1 MGYQNVWDLR
11 KQNLKADTH
20 EIPIPSA
27 HSITPTSPLGP
38 LCSSALGTCTALGPI
53 TVSLLKWNPNVI
65 APAPLSTASLK
76 PKQGASQVCSNSP
89 GPRERGRAS
98 SQQSTPIYVSAKYS
112 HHGGAPQLGICSQQA
127 PHPNRGAPGAS
138 LGKIPPQL
146 NCTSILPSSY
156 PFPPT
161 PFFFFLSFFSPHLRH
176 MKVPGQGLNW
186 SHSCDLHHTCSK
198 ARSLTHCIRPRTKP
212 TPPQGPKLLQSD
224 P

>member
-127 PHPNRGAPGAS
+127 P
-138 LGKIPPQL
+138 PPQTRSPPTL
-146 NCTSILPSSY
+146 FWKDSPPTKLHQHPPIILPISTNPLLFFPFLFFATPEAYESSW
-156 PFPPT
+156 
-161 PFFFFLSFFSPHLRH
+161 
-176 MKVPGQGLNW
+176 PGTELE
-186 SHSCDLHHTCSK
+186 
-198 ARSLTHCIRPRTKP
+198 
-212 TPPQGPKLLQSD
+212 PQL
-224 P
+224 